1 MITIQIDFQ
10 LAERFGMTYVDAEG
24 QTKYPYVIHRTSIG
38 CYERTLA
45 LLFRKVCGSIANMAD
60 AGTSTRIANQRPFD

>member
-1 MITIQIDFQ
+1 MRKDKQNT
-10 LAERFGMTYVDAEG
+10 L
-24 QTKYPYVIHRTSIG
+24 YVIHRTSIG

-45 LLFRKVCGSIANMAD
+45 LLLEKYAGGIANMAD